1 MKFDLTKLTYAGLLV
16 CFFVISAA
24 WAIELC
30 DDDFKIDEILVL
42 LSLTTISM
50 IAALN
55 LGTSFEK
62 LIRLPDDINIFKFP
76 RKSILWLMIIL
87 DTIIFVASAFMLNV
101 LTLFLMPLI
110 FLILALYPIT
120 KYTTFMS
127 HFFFGLSFA
136 IVPIYVWAAIWRSF
150 FSISREFALQ
160 PFILSF
166 ILMLWAATIN
176 IHDNMNVSNNVG
188 FRHTIPQNLGKTVGK
203 LMIKCNIS
211 VLLGLM
217 FFLTVINGHTFI
229 IWIGLA
235 FTLVLLILST
245 QIINKDTDDESKKRF
260 KLLNFASVIIYTF
273 FLIIDV
279 LVESYFVHG

>member
-16 CFFVISAA
+16 CFFVISVA

-110 FLILALYPIT
+110 
-120 KYTTFMS
+120 
-127 HFFFGLSFA
+127 
-136 IVPIYVWAAIWRSF
+136 RSV
-150 FSISREFALQ
+150 SR
-160 PFILSF
+160 S
-166 ILMLWAATIN
+166 
-176 IHDNMNVSNNVG
+176 
-188 FRHTIPQNLGKTVGK
+188 
-203 LMIKCNIS
+203 
-211 VLLGLM
+211 
-217 FFLTVINGHTFI
+217 
-229 IWIGLA
+229 
-235 FTLVLLILST
+235 
-245 QIINKDTDDESKKRF
+245 
-260 KLLNFASVIIYTF
+260 
-273 FLIIDV
+273 
-279 LVESYFVHG
+279 